1 MFPLPG
7 LFLFPHQL
15 LPLHIF
21 EPRYRRLVEDSLD
34 GPGRLVIA
42 TAQGGEEQ
50 GPPPVLTVAGMGE
63 IARHD
68 KLPDGRFDLIVHG
81 LWRARVEE
89 LPSERPYRRVRAT
102 PLDEVPPS
110 RAASERLRR
119 PLYAALRRRAAAAEE
134 LPPDLPT
141 TLATDL
147 LAVRLDVPQW
157 VMEEIYRERDVQ
169 RRAELAL
176 AAHASYPPPE

>member
-21 EPRYRRLVEDSLD
+21 EPRYRRMVEDSLD

-42 TAQGGEEQ
+42 TAQGGEEL
-50 GPPPVLTVAGMGE
+50 GPPPVLSVAGMGE

-68 KLPDGRFDLIVHG
+68 KLPDGRFNLIVYG

-89 LPSERPYRRVRAT
+89 LPSDRPYRRVRAR
-102 PLDEVPPS
+102 PLDEVPAS
-110 RAASERLRR
+110 DAASGRLRR
-119 PLYAALRRRAAAAEE
+119 PLAAALRARALAGEE
-134 LPPDLPT
+134 LPGDLPT
-141 TLATDL
+141 AVAADM

-176 AAHASYPPPE
+176 AAHASYPPPA